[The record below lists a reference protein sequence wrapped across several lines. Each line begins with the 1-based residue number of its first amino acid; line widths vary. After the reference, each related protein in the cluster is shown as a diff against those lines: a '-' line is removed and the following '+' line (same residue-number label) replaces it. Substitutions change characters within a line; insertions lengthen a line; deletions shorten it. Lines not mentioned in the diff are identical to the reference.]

1 MDNILYNKI
10 KTLKNNYEIEGFL
23 ILGIFGSYARN
34 EETERSDVDILYE
47 INDKFLNK
55 YVGWDAILRLDEI
68 KTEIEN
74 SLNIKVDIAD
84 KNALNRVA
92 IKYIIPEVLS
102 V

>member
-1 MDNILYNKI
+1 MDNVLYNKI
-10 KTLKNNYEIEGFL
+10 KTLKNNYVIEGFL

-92 IKYIIPEVLS
+92 KKYIIPEVLS